1 MRRPFAKRAATF
13 AIEYLRRVGHAHLR
27 LVQAQRMADKHD
39 MPSLAQIFKPALDF
53 VLPQRCPSCGTIT
66 PDGGTF
72 CAGCWQRLH
81 FLSPP
86 WCSKCALPFPYDQ
99 GEDAA
104 CAACLADPPLHDGIR
119 AVAVYDDIS
128 RQVVLRLKYGGK
140 IGLAKMIARQL
151 ARHLPEDRTGLLV
164 APVPLHWTRLW
175 SRSFNQSALIAAE
188 LARIAELR
196 FVPDLLIRTKRTPSL
211 RGFSAKERRRA
222 VGKAFAIN
230 PRWDGRINGARII
243 LVDDVLTTGATSDG
257 CFKAL
262 HKQGAAWMQLFCWAR
277 AIRGEVALPGQPLAL
292 DA

>member
-1 MRRPFAKRAATF
+1 
-13 AIEYLRRVGHAHLR
+13 
-27 LVQAQRMADKHD
+27 MADKGD
-39 MPSLAQIFKPALDF
+39 MLTPAQIIRPALDF
-53 VLPQRCPSCGTIT
+53 VLPERCPSCGTIT

-72 CAGCWQRLH
+72 CADCWQQLH

-104 CAACLADPPLHDGIR
+104 CATCLANPPPHDGIR
-119 AVAVYDDIS
+119 AVAAYDDIS

-151 ARHLPEDRTGLLV
+151 ARHLPDDRAGILV

-188 LARIAELR
+188 LARTGELQ
-196 FVPDLLIRTKRTPSL
+196 FIPDLLVRTKRTPSL

-222 VGKAFAIN
+222 VGAAFAIN
-230 PRWDGRINGARII
+230 PRWQGRIKDAKII

-262 HKQGAAWMQLFCWAR
+262 RKEGASWIQLFCWAR
-277 AIRGEVALPGQPLAL
+277 VLRGEAAQDDQPLAL

>member
-1 MRRPFAKRAATF
+1 MLTP
-13 AIEYLRRVGHAHLR
+13 
-27 LVQAQRMADKHD
+27 
-39 MPSLAQIFKPALDF
+39 AQIFRPALDF
-53 VLPQRCPSCGTIT
+53 VLPQRCPSCGAIT
-66 PDGGTF
+66 PDGGSF
-72 CAGCWQRLH
+72 CADCWQKLR

-104 CAACLADPPLHDGIR
+104 CASCLTNPPQHDGIR
-119 AVAVYDDIS
+119 AVAAYDDIS

-151 ARHLPEDRTGLLV
+151 ARHLPDDRAGILV

-175 SRSFNQSALIAAE
+175 SRSFNQSALIANE
-188 LARIAELR
+188 LARICDLQHI
-196 FVPDLLIRTKRTPSL
+196 PDLLIRTKRTPSL
-211 RGFSAKERRRA
+211 RGFSAKDRRHA
-222 VGKAFAIN
+222 VGAAFAIN
-230 PRWDGRINGARII
+230 PRWQARIEGARII

-262 HKQGAAWMQLFCWAR
+262 KKADAAWMQLFCWAR
-277 AIRGEVALPGQPLAL
+277 ALRGEAAQADQPLAL